1 MLDRDTALYCAT
13 ADNETD
19 GDYPYHYWDG
29 GLTPDYWRCKYC
41 GMAYSEYTAQLKSNY
56 DDYVSTLDSTK
67 FGSNYVS
74 YNGIELAKN
83 KFTDDAS
90 YPYAMIYHLVNSSG
104 SNSSYYCVAS
114 NSYFYLKNSYT
125 IRSTSST
132 KRHLSYYGPSGW
144 SNQST
149 ETVSGFSTVYGSSSA
164 RPTIVVDWA
173 NFSIGGISATEISEP
188 DNASTRFS
196 STAQALADYNYANSF
211 QDSNSVNYYMGTT
224 DDSGSVTNFY
234 DINVYNEETL
244 VFTEPVTG
252 AQYQSTGWVYDYTT
266 RSYDIELESGTFY
279 IDDTEITEIVLVYGD
294 DAVTIAYADS
304 SSNVVQ
310 MDTYSYVMVASSEC
324 NLYGH
329 SYSAETTKDSTCTS
343 VGERTYT
350 CSVCGDQYVE
360 EITMLAH
367 AYTAAVTKEPT
378 CTSTGTRMYTCS
390 GCGGQYTE
398 EIPMS
403 EHSYVW
409 SVLKE
414 PTCTDSGLYIYTCSG
429 CGGQHTESVEAL
441 GHDWISTD
449 SADDTYMLPEGTSC
463 PDCSGTD
470 FAAELDEING
480 VYSCTC
486 NSCGSSWT
494 TGAEIT
500 SGYTLY
506 TCSRCGA
513 MKTVADSDGD
523 GLFASIGNFFAD
535 GINWCTEKLSQLADN
550 LTSMVDSFNDYM
562 DSLSEGGEF
571 PGFISAVIGLLP
583 DDLTNVIWFG
593 IVAAVIVFVLC
604 KWFK

>member
-1 MLDRDTALYCAT
+1 MFKRIISFLLVVAMIIFVFPLSVFADDTSS
-13 ADNETD
+13 
-19 GDYPYHYWDG
+19 DYKSRILNYWDSLMYAFCHDADALG
-29 GLTPDYWRCKYC
+29 KAIAGHYNLDSTDSLISCMVSRTASFLDPDVICEFSDDHYHHGNSLVSDTVYFSDSYGCYAKVLCDNCGLSFDY
-41 GMAYSEYTAQLKSNY
+41 YSADLEYLY

-83 KFTDDAS
+83 KFTDDA
-90 YPYAMIYHLVNSSG
+90 
-104 SNSSYYCVAS
+104 
-114 NSYFYLKNSYT
+114 
-125 IRSTSST
+125 
-132 KRHLSYYGPSGW
+132 
-144 SNQST
+144 
-149 ETVSGFSTVYGSSSA
+149 
-164 RPTIVVDWA
+164 
-173 NFSIGGISATEISEP
+173 
-188 DNASTRFS
+188 
-196 STAQALADYNYANSF
+196 
-211 QDSNSVNYYMGTT
+211 
-224 DDSGSVTNFY
+224 
-234 DINVYNEETL
+234 
-244 VFTEPVTG
+244 
-252 AQYQSTGWVYDYTT
+252 T
-266 RSYDIELESGTFY
+266 RSYDIEMESGTFY
-279 IDDTEITEIVLVYGD
+279 IDDTEITEIVLDYGD
-294 DAVTIAYADS
+294 DVVTIGYFDS
-304 SSNVVQ
+304 SGSGVQ
-310 MDTYSYVMVASSEC
+310 VDEYAYVMVASSEC

-329 SYSAETTKDSTCTS
+329 SYSTEITKDTGCIGP
-343 VGERTYT
+343 GERTYT

-360 EITMLAH
+360 EITMLEH
-367 AYTAAVTKEPT
+367 SYTAAVTKEPT

-506 TCSRCGA
+506 TCFRCGA